1 MIKGHG
7 DDAYQY
13 PQIKTDFSSN
23 ICRRTDNQQA
33 LKAYL
38 ASRLDLIDHYPEPEA
53 WSLERLIALH
63 HGIDSACVIATNG
76 ATDAIYLVAQAFAS
90 MPCRHYPPTFSEYA
104 DASRLYGMP
113 DANRLYG
120 INRLYGTPDGDA
132 LHWLCTPNNPTGQV
146 VPPDKIME
154 KWRQGGL
161 LVLDQSYE
169 DYTDQPMLSPK
180 EAVGLGH
187 IIQLHSMTK
196 TYGVPGLRIGYIT
209 TERSL
214 ADRLRRF
221 LRPWSMNALAIDA
234 GCFLIE
240 HELRA
245 TPDSSLRVTPDLQEA
260 RQLRRRLLAIEGLTV
275 APTDTNYMLCE
286 LRQGTAAQL
295 KDALARCHGIL
306 IRDASNFPG
315 LSPRHF
321 RIASQSSGENAQLV
335 ALLSSWDAP

>member
-13 PQIKTDFSSN
+13 PLIKTDFSSN

-33 LKAYL
+33 LKAHL
-38 ASRLDLIDHYPEPEA
+38 ASHLDLIDHYPEPEA
-53 WSLERLIALH
+53 WSLERLIAIH
-63 HGIDSACVIATNG
+63 HGIDPECVIATNG

-113 DANRLYG
+113 DASRLCG
-120 INRLYGTPDGDA
+120 MPEGDV
-132 LHWLCTPNNPTGQV
+132 LHWLCTPNNPTGLV
-146 VPPDKIME
+146 VTIDEIME

-169 DYTDQPMLSPK
+169 DYTDLPMLSPK
-180 EAVGLGH
+180 EAIRMGR

-214 ADRLRRF
+214 ADRLRSV
-221 LRPWSMNALAIDA
+221 LRPWSMNVLAIEA

-240 HELRA
+240 HEISAMPDNPPRSLRA
-245 TPDSSLRVTPDLQEA
+245 MPDLQEA
-260 RQLRRRLLAIEGLTV
+260 RLLRQRLLAIEGLIV
-275 APTDTNYMLCE
+275 APTDTNFMLCE

-295 KDALARCHGIL
+295 KDALARRHGIL

-321 RIASQSSGENAQLV
+321 RIASQSPQENARLV
-335 ALLSSWDAP
+335 TLLSSWLAP